1 MCILFLEN
9 GASLYKIKI
18 RTTINPCEAPQ
29 VTSNSYSRNKNQ
41 TAAILVFGMAYNE
54 ETHYNNLTMNS
65 QKIGVTTRS
74 MSKGNEFLTSKP
86 AGESDKGA
94 SLASGRSTSAMKHKP
109 NETASE
115 KLAVSS
121 NKDESR
127 PGSQT
132 KSSSTRKSKSSTK
145 TKSSGS
151 GSTGSSSSSYSSAK
165 AKKAVLLARLKSNNE
180 IESLKQ
186 QQSKERF
193 DFEEKQLKYK
203 LFQREEE
210 LKVELKQKRIQEEED
225 LRLSRLRDEQE
236 RKHQQQLEEARL
248 RAELDEA
255 QAVMDIHEINKQ
267 ANLSSDVPPFHDNK
281 LIVSNLFSNKYASN
295 SIKIDGLSELT
306 AHPTFDKCDP
316 SNDR

>member
-1 MCILFLEN
+1 MRPP
-9 GASLYKIKI
+9 K
-18 RTTINPCEAPQ
+18 
-29 VTSNSYSRNKNQ
+29 VTSNSYSHNNKQ
-41 TAAILVFGMAYNE
+41 TAAILVFGKACNE
-54 ETHYNNLTMNS
+54 EIVSNNLTMNS

-74 MSKGNEFLTSKP
+74 MSKGKEFFTSKP
-86 AGESDKGA
+86 AGESDKGV

-115 KLAVSS
+115 KLAAKS
-121 NKDESR
+121 NKGESL

-165 AKKAVLLARLKSNNE
+165 AKKAVLLARLKSNND

-193 DFEEKQLKYK
+193 DFEEEQLKYK
-203 LFQREEE
+203 LLQREEE
-210 LKVELKQKRIQEEED
+210 LKEELKQKQFQEEKD
-225 LRLSRLRDEQE
+225 LRLSRLRDEQD

-248 RAELDEA
+248 RAEL
-255 QAVMDIHEINKQ
+255 
-267 ANLSSDVPPFHDNK
+267 
-281 LIVSNLFSNKYASN
+281 
-295 SIKIDGLSELT
+295 
-306 AHPTFDKCDP
+306 
-316 SNDR
+316 

>member
-1 MCILFLEN
+1 
-9 GASLYKIKI
+9 
-18 RTTINPCEAPQ
+18 
-29 VTSNSYSRNKNQ
+29 
-41 TAAILVFGMAYNE
+41 
-54 ETHYNNLTMNS
+54 MNS

-86 AGESDKGA
+86 ASESDKGV

-115 KLAVSS
+115 KLAVRS
-121 NKDESR
+121 NKGESL

-151 GSTGSSSSSYSSAK
+151 SSTGSSSSSYSSAK

-193 DFEEKQLKYK
+193 DFEE
-203 LFQREEE
+203 
-210 LKVELKQKRIQEEED
+210 
-225 LRLSRLRDEQE
+225 E
-236 RKHQQQLEEARL
+236 R
-248 RAELDEA
+248 
-255 QAVMDIHEINKQ
+255 
-267 ANLSSDVPPFHDNK
+267 
-281 LIVSNLFSNKYASN
+281 
-295 SIKIDGLSELT
+295 
-306 AHPTFDKCDP
+306 
-316 SNDR
+316 

>member
-1 MCILFLEN
+1 MCRNKSEFPQVTAGTAEN
-9 GASLYKIKI
+9 GASSYKIKI

-29 VTSNSYSRNKNQ
+29 VTTNSYSRNKNQ
-41 TAAILVFGMAYNE
+41 TAAILVFGKAYNE
-54 ETHYNNLTMNS
+54 ETFYNNLTMNS

-86 AGESDKGA
+86 ASESDKGV

-115 KLAVSS
+115 KLAVRS
-121 NKDESR
+121 NKGESR

-193 DFEEKQLKYK
+193 DFEEEQLKYK
-203 LFQREEE
+203 LLQREE
-210 LKVELKQKRIQEEED
+210 ELKQKRIQEEE
-225 LRLSRLRDEQE
+225 
-236 RKHQQQLEEARL
+236 
-248 RAELDEA
+248 EL
-255 QAVMDIHEINKQ
+255 KQ
-267 ANLSSDVPPFHDNK
+267 K
-281 LIVSNLFSNKYASN
+281 RI
-295 SIKIDGLSELT
+295 
-306 AHPTFDKCDP
+306 
-316 SNDR
+316 